1 MKNMTSRELNEKIK
15 ELKTELA
22 KELKENGTSKRAC
35 FLTATI
41 NRYSEKLN
49 K

>member
-1 MKNMTSRELNEKIK
+1 MKNMTSSELNKKIK

-22 KELKENGTSKRAC
+22 KELNENGTSKRAY
-35 FLTATI
+35 FLAATI
-41 NRYSEKLN
+41 SQYAEKLD

>member
-1 MKNMTSRELNEKIK
+1 MKNMTSRELNKKIK

-22 KELKENGTSKRAC
+22 KELNENGTSKRTC
-35 FLTATI
+35 FLAATI
-41 NRYSEKLN
+41 NLYTEKLN